1 MTSETGPDT
10 TPSRDDRAASA
21 ATATPSPDATAAAG
35 ASPTAP
41 AGNGRRR
48 RALTIL
54 ATVALAAG
62 IGWAAWYLLVA
73 RWHQDTDDAYV
84 QGNVVS
90 IVPQAMGTV
99 VSIDADE
106 GMRVE
111 AGQALAHLDPND
123 AQVAYDQA
131 VANLAGTVR
140 QVRGL
145 YSSVDAGQAELAARR
160 VAVRQAREDV
170 RRREGLVAGGAVS
183 GEELAHARDMLAGAE
198 AALSASQGELSRS
211 RALVDATEIA
221 GQPQVQAAAAQ
232 VRQAWLELQR
242 MAIVAPVSGHVA
254 RREVQ
259 LGQRVQPGTTLMT
272 IVPLE
277 QVWVEAN
284 FKETQLTDMRIGQP
298 VEVRADLYGGRVR
311 YTGTVASLGMGTG
324 SAFSLLPAQN
334 ASGNWIKIVQRVP
347 VRIELDPAQLAEHP
361 LRLGL
366 SMHVDVSV
374 RDQDGPVLALAEPAR
389 AAPLLSTDAY
399 ARQLAQA
406 DALIARTIEHNLPP
420 ATDATARR

>member
-1 MTSETGPDT
+1 MTSESTSVAD
-10 TPSRDDRAASA
+10 
-21 ATATPSPDATAAAG
+21 AAA
-35 ASPTAP
+35 PQK
-41 AGNGRRR
+41 NGKRR
-48 RALTIL
+48 RALLIL
-54 ATVALAAG
+54 ATVAIVAG

-90 IVPQAMGTV
+90 IVPQTMGTV

-111 AGQALAHLDPND
+111 AGQALVHLDPND
-123 AQVAYDQA
+123 AQVAYDQS

-145 YSSVDAGQAELAARR
+145 YSSVESGQADLAARQ

-170 RRREGLVAGGAVS
+170 KRREGLVASGAVS
-183 GEELAHARDMLAGAE
+183 REELAHARDILAGAE
-198 AALSASQGELSRS
+198 AALSGSQGQLSRS

-221 GQPQVQAAAAQ
+221 SQPQVQAAAGQ
-232 VRQAWLELQR
+232 LRQAWLNLQR

-254 RREVQ
+254 KREVQ
-259 LGQRVQPGTTLMT
+259 LGQRVAPGNTLMT

-277 QVWVEAN
+277 QVWIEAN
-284 FKETQLTDMRIGQP
+284 FKETQLTRMRIGQP
-298 VEVRADLYGGRVR
+298 VEVHADLYGSDVR
-311 YTGTVASLGMGTG
+311 YDGRVASLGMGTG

-347 VRIELDPAQLAEHP
+347 VRIELDPKQVVEHP

-366 SMHVDVSV
+366 SMHVDVAI
-374 RDQDGPVLALAEPAR
+374 RDQDGAVLASVDAPR
-389 AAPLLSTDAY
+389 NTPLLSTDAY
-399 ARQLAQA
+399 AEQLAQA
-406 DALIARTIEHNLPP
+406 DALIERTIAQNLP
-420 ATDATARR
+420 ASTVARR

>member
-1 MTSETGPDT
+1 MTSEQTST
-10 TPSRDDRAASA
+10 A
-21 ATATPSPDATAAAG
+21 ATP
-35 ASPTAP
+35 AP
-41 AGNGRRR
+41 KTGKRR
-48 RALTIL
+48 RALAIL
-54 ATVALAAG
+54 ATVAILAG
-62 IGWAAWYLLVA
+62 VGWAAWYLLVA

-99 VSIDADE
+99 VSIDADD

-111 AGQALAHLDPND
+111 AGQALVHLDPND
-123 AQVAYDQA
+123 AQVAFDQA
-131 VANLAGTVR
+131 IANLAGTVR

-145 YSSVDAGQAELAARR
+145 YSSVESSQADTAARQ

-170 RRREGLVAGGAVS
+170 KRREGLVASGAVS
-183 GEELAHARDMLAGAE
+183 REELAHARDVLAGAE
-198 AALSASQGELSRS
+198 AALSASQGQLSRS

-221 GQPQVQAAAAQ
+221 SQPQVQAAAAQ
-232 VRQAWLELQR
+232 LRQAWLNLQR
-242 MAIVAPVSGHVA
+242 MAIVAPVSGYVA
-254 RREVQ
+254 KRDVQ
-259 LGQRVQPGTTLMT
+259 LGERVQPGSTLMT

-284 FKETQLTDMRIGQP
+284 FKETQLTGMRIGQP
-298 VEVRADLYGGRVR
+298 VEVHADLYGSDVQYAGKI
-311 YTGTVASLGMGTG
+311 ASLGMGTG

-366 SMHVDVSV
+366 SMHVDVAV
-374 RDQDGPVLALAEPAR
+374 RDQTGPVLATAGVER
-389 AAPLLSTDAY
+389 GAPLLATDAY
-399 ARQLAQA
+399 AAQLAQA
-406 DALIARTIEHNLPP
+406 DALIARTIEANLPQG
-420 ATDATARR
+420 ALARR